1 MPILFFVS
9 SDVSYKKQLLFWN
22 SHLRSIVDSPVSDVR
37 GLFTMFVLG
46 IMAAGVGN
54 GGSMRILLLI
64 LLLLAILFLLAGA
77 IIAVVAL
84 RNQRKDASG
93 GTNLERFD
101 TGSD

>member
-1 MPILFFVS
+1 M
-9 SDVSYKKQLLFWN
+9 
-22 SHLRSIVDSPVSDVR
+22 R
-37 GLFTMFVLG
+37 GLLTMFVLG
-46 IMAAGVGN
+46 IMAADVGN

-93 GTNLERFD
+93 ETNLERSD
-101 TGSD
+101 KGSG